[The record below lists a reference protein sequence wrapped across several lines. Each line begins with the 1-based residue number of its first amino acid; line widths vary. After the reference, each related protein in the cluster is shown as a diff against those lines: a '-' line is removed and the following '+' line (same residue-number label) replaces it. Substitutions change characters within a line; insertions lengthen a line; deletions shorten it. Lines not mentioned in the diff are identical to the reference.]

1 MKWMVVLLCV
11 FLSSCGKYESV
22 PVRIAINPWPG
33 YEFLYLAD
41 RKGIFEEVGLDIELV
56 ELASLAD
63 VQRTYVQGRVDGM
76 ASTMIEVVHAVGEAQ
91 EPLTI
96 VLLPDYSNGGDVVVS
111 RTDITHLSDLEG
123 KVISAELGSLG
134 MFMLYLGLEKV
145 DLRLSDVKLDNSE
158 QLEIQS
164 LLESRTIDA
173 AVSYPPFSTQIL
185 RDPNYHVIFDSSEIP
200 EQVIDVVSVK
210 SSVVERDPEWV
221 KRFHQAWG
229 KALAFAKTNPQE
241 AYQIMAEREG
251 ISVAEFEDAL
261 SGLSLVGESRQRA
274 ALSEGGL
281 LENAQ
286 AVCLVLSSN
295 QPLNFEC
302 SDVEQKIRVPEL

>member
-1 MKWMVVLLCV
+1 MKWMVMPLCIL
-11 FLSSCGKYESV
+11 LSSCGRYESI

-111 RTDITHLSDLEG
+111 RSDIAQLSDLKG
-123 KVISAELGSLG
+123 KVVSAELGSLG
-134 MFMLYLGLEKV
+134 MFMLHLGLERV

-164 LLESRTIDA
+164 LFESRDIDA
-173 AVSYPPFSTQIL
+173 AVSYPPFSTLIL
-185 RDPNYHVIFDSSEIP
+185 RDPNYHIIFDSSQIP
-200 EQVIDVVSVK
+200 EQVIDVISVK
-210 SSVVERDPEWV
+210 SAVVEQDPEWV
-221 KRFHQAWG
+221 SRFHQAWG
-229 KALAFAKTNPQE
+229 KALEFARTNPQE

-261 SGLSLVGESRQRA
+261 SGLSLVGESDQRVV
-274 ALSEGGL
+274 LSGDGL

-286 AVCLVLSSN
+286 KVCFVLSSN

-302 SDVEQKIRVPEL
+302 SDIEQKIRVPDL